1 MISQDE
7 CHHVPANAGSQ
18 GNGRSRGLPRA
29 LTRAARLFE
38 SHARP
43 SPSPRTCSGAYPS
56 APSPTGENAAR
67 WIPEQVRDDGRCG
80 WARTS
85 ISPTPRCHRLIA
97 AAATAL
103 LLLAQPAHAQS
114 ILRDA
119 ETEALLRDMSAPL
132 VTAAGLRPRDVQIA
146 LINDDSINA
155 FVVGGQTVYVHSG
168 LIQAADTANQVQ
180 GVIAHELGHIADG
193 HVVNAGEGQ
202 RPAMGIYLLSM
213 VLGLAAM
220 AAGGGEAGAGI
231 LSAGQQA
238 AMGKYLAF
246 SRVQEATADA
256 SAVRYLNTAGITGRG
271 MLEFFKKL
279 QQQEYR
285 YGTKNIDPFM
295 QSHPLSG
302 TRIQTM
308 TADLQGSPAWK
319 KPLDAGMEER
329 FKRIRAKLDG
339 YLMPPAQALQKY
351 PDSDQ
356 TVYAHYARAYAY
368 HRAGYPDKAD
378 AEAEALVAKEPGDP
392 YFQEIMGQIL
402 LEAGKPKQALEPL
415 RRATEGSRSDP
426 LIATTYGHA
435 LIATE
440 DATNYDEAKRILKT
454 AVGRDDE
461 NPFAWFQLGTVYE
474 LTGDEPRAALASAER
489 ASMMGDDRTAADRA
503 RYAMAGLPKNTPDWI
518 RAQDIAMTSQNG
530 LDKNRKK
537 RR

>member
-1 MISQDE
+1 M
-7 CHHVPANAGSQ
+7 
-18 GNGRSRGLPRA
+18 R
-29 LTRAARLFE
+29 
-38 SHARP
+38 
-43 SPSPRTCSGAYPS
+43 
-56 APSPTGENAAR
+56 
-67 WIPEQVRDDGRCG
+67 
-80 WARTS
+80 
-85 ISPTPRCHRLIA
+85 RLIA
-97 AAATAL
+97 AVATTV
-103 LLLAQPAHAQS
+103 LLLAQPAQAQS
-114 ILRDA
+114 LLRDA
-119 ETEALLRDMSAPL
+119 ETEALLKDMSAPL
-132 VTAAGLRPRDVQIA
+132 VTAAGLRPTDVSFA
-146 LINDDSINA
+146 LVNDDSINA
-155 FVVGGQTVYVHSG
+155 FVAGGQTVYIHTG
-168 LIQAADTANQVQ
+168 LLQQADSANQVQ

-193 HVVNAGEGQ
+193 HVITSAQGQ
-202 RPAMGIYLLSM
+202 KPAMGVYLLSM

-231 LSAGQQA
+231 LAAGQQV

-256 SAVRYLNTAGITGRG
+256 SAVRYLDTAGITGKG

-302 TRIQTM
+302 TRVQTL
-308 TADLQGSPAWK
+308 TADVQASKAWSKPPNSALQ
-319 KPLDAGMEER
+319 ER
-329 FKRIRAKLDG
+329 FLRVRAKLDG
-339 YLMPPAQALQKY
+339 YLMPPPQALQKY

-368 HRAGYPDKAD
+368 HRAGYPEKAD
-378 AEAEALVAKEPGDP
+378 AEAEALVAKEPNDP

-402 LEAGKPKQALEPL
+402 LEAGKPKLALAPL
-415 RRATEGSRSDP
+415 KRATEGSRANP

-440 DATNYDEAKRILKT
+440 DPANYDEAKRVLRT
-454 AVGRDDE
+454 AVARDDE

-474 LTGDEPRAALASAER
+474 LTGDEARAALASAER

-503 RYAMAGLPKNTPDWI
+503 RYAMAGIPKNTPDWI
-518 RAQDIAMTSQNG
+518 RAQDIAMTAQNAV
-530 LDKNRKK
+530 DKNGKKK

>member
-1 MISQDE
+1 MSTS
-7 CHHVPANAGSQ
+7 P
-18 GNGRSRGLPRA
+18 RPRA
-29 LTRAARLFE
+29 RRHRRWLTAFAVTIL
-38 SHARP
+38 
-43 SPSPRTCSGAYPS
+43 
-56 APSPTGENAAR
+56 
-67 WIPEQVRDDGRCG
+67 V
-80 WARTS
+80 
-85 ISPTPRCHRLIA
+85 A
-97 AAATAL
+97 AAP
-103 LLLAQPAHAQS
+103 AQAQS

-119 ETEALLRDMSAPL
+119 ETEAMFRDMAAPL
-132 VTAAGLRPRDVQIA
+132 VTAAGLRPADVQLA

-155 FVVGGQTVYVHSG
+155 FVAGGQTVYIHSG
-168 LIQAADTANQVQ
+168 LIQAADNANEVQ

-193 HVVNAGEGQ
+193 HVITSAEGQ

-231 LSAGQQA
+231 LAAGQQA

-256 SAVRYLNTAGITGRG
+256 SAVRFLSTAGITGRG
-271 MLEFFKKL
+271 MLSFFKKL

-302 TRIQTM
+302 TRVQTL
-308 TADLQGSPAWK
+308 TADLQASPSWG
-319 KPLDAGMEER
+319 KPSDPRLEER
-329 FKRIRAKLDG
+329 FRRVKAKLDG

-356 TVYAHYARAYAY
+356 SIYAHYARAYAY
-368 HRAGYPDKAD
+368 HRAGYPEKAD
-378 AEAEALVAKEPGDP
+378 AEAEALVASEPNDP

-402 LEAGKPKQALEPL
+402 LEAGKPKLALAPL
-415 RRATEGSRSDP
+415 KRATEGSRNDP

-440 DATNYDEAKRILKT
+440 DPSHYAEAKRVLRT
-454 AVGRDDE
+454 AVGRDTE

-474 LTGDEPRAALASAER
+474 LTGDEARAALASAER
-489 ASMMGDDRTAADRA
+489 ASMTGDHRTAADRA
-503 RYAMAGLPKNTPDWI
+503 RYAMAGLPKNSPDWI
-518 RAQDIAMTSQNG
+518 RAQDIAMTSQTEN
-530 LDKNRKK
+530 DKNRKK

>member
-1 MISQDE
+1 MPGQARHDE
-7 CHHVPANAGSQ
+7 GGGRRSSSTHPRSSPA
-18 GNGRSRGLPRA
+18 PR
-29 LTRAARLFE
+29 
-38 SHARP
+38 
-43 SPSPRTCSGAYPS
+43 
-56 APSPTGENAAR
+56 
-67 WIPEQVRDDGRCG
+67 W
-80 WARTS
+80 
-85 ISPTPRCHRLIA
+85 HRLIA
-97 AAATAL
+97 AAATAI

-193 HVVNAGEGQ
+193 HVITSSEGQ

-279 QQQEYR
+279 QQQEFR

-308 TADLQGSPAWK
+308 TADLQNSPAWR
-319 KPLDAGMEER
+319 KPLDPAMEER

-339 YLMPPAQALQKY
+339 YLLPPAQALQKY

-378 AEAEALVAKEPGDP
+378 AEAEALVAKEPNDP

-402 LEAGKPKQALEPL
+402 LEAGKPKQAIEPL

-440 DATNYDEAKRILKT
+440 DPKNYDEAKRILKT

-518 RAQDIAMTSQNG
+518 RAQDIAMTSQDG